1 MKTSIDIP
9 EAVLADAMRYTHA
22 KTKRDAVVRALED
35 FNRKQRMTQLIKYS
49 GTFGDGFPD
58 NDEIEA
64 VDRKRERQLYGR
76 VG

>member
-1 MKTSIDIP
+1 MKTTIDIP

>member
-64 VDRKRERQLYGR
+64 VDRKRERQLYG
-76 VG
+76 